1 MEAQK
6 EQIEDEPWDLRD
18 ITLVNRACTRWLDA
32 RGLNVSWKNQL
43 RTQFRNN
50 IAWKEK
56 RRLKREFNENCRVWE
71 TDQE

>member
-1 MEAQK
+1 MGSQN

-18 ITLVNRACTRWLDA
+18 ITLVNTACTRWLDA
-32 RGLNVSWKNQL
+32 RGLNVSWKEQI